1 MLKYS
6 TKSEYILAITV
17 SSRRIEGVLVHDSP
31 TDPVILRTFSRKRAG
46 HAAVEVDAPP
56 IDQDLPSDVSF
67 TSTEDTGIN
76 SGMFLAS
83 EFGDLPEVES
93 GGESELI
100 APLQIAVP
108 CDLEILD
115 IVSECAD
122 AGYDNVRVVFVLPT
136 DYLGAEVIVPDAPM
150 AESGQDASGSG
161 QKPKKAKKSA
171 KKDTPLK
178 KLLASN
184 PGLDEQKVTFLPLHS
199 FQGATDSQLALF
211 AQSTEPVTVSL
222 EVIRSRHKSF
232 PNVSALETEV
242 TLLLGAARAAL
253 IAEQRYN
260 IVAEVMN
267 AEGDDDTTALG
278 EEEVSVLLRVGSEDT
293 LIMFMVGSELVHYE
307 SLRSITAF
315 DPAETICSRV
325 LLMHDEFGLGDSDR
339 IMLFADDAEERI
351 QESLNRVF
359 PDSHISYL
367 RDLIPP
373 FEETRNKPISSETL
387 LAAFGAMRLV
397 RDDVWQSVFPLVDFL
412 DPKLRGR
419 KFTLPFSWPVA
430 AMIVILFAST
440 LFFVYRYFEQSHEIE
455 MVRYELR
462 NYPDDTISGNAADLQ
477 LKIDSLMMR
486 SAGFKEALDA
496 LDSLLVGS
504 DVWSRAL
511 ERTSVYTR
519 DVSGL
524 WITQWSEEGNGR
536 LVVTGR
542 SMDRNQIV
550 DFAAQAQG
558 NIESIEFS
566 DIRDMPVY
574 DFRMTMII
582 KRELPEAAKYLRK
595 HAAELIREAQK
606 NVEIAGLDGE
616 STGLEQDAAP
626 DQALAVASSEVG
638 R

>member
-31 TDPVILRTFSRKRAG
+31 TEPIILRTFSRKRAG
-46 HAAVEVDAPP
+46 HAAVEIDAPAL
-56 IDQDLPSDVSF
+56 DQDMPADVSF

-76 SGMFLAS
+76 AGMFLAS
-83 EFGDLPEVES
+83 EFGDLPEVEMD
-93 GGESELI
+93 GQSELI
-100 APLQIAVP
+100 APPQIAVP

-115 IVSECAD
+115 MISECAD
-122 AGYDNVRVVFVLPT
+122 AGYDNVRVIFVLPT
-136 DYLGAEVIVPDAPM
+136 DYLGAEVIVPDAPV
-150 AESGQDASGSG
+150 GDSGSDSSG
-161 QKPKKAKKSA
+161 AANAKKAKKSG
-171 KKDTPLK
+171 KKDAPLK
-178 KLLASN
+178 KLLASH

-199 FQGATDSQLALF
+199 FQGGSDSQLALF
-211 AQSTEPVTVSL
+211 AQTTEPVTVSI
-222 EVIRSRHKSF
+222 EAIRNRNKNF

-242 TLLLGAARAAL
+242 SLLLGAARAAL

-260 IVAEVMN
+260 LVAEVVN
-267 AEGDDDTTALG
+267 ADAEDDSTALG

-293 LIMFMVGSELVHYE
+293 LIMFMMGSELVHYE

-339 IMLFADDAEERI
+339 ILLFAD
-351 QESLNRVF
+351 ESEARVRDSLERVF
-359 PDSHISYL
+359 PDSHISLL

-373 FEETRNKPISSETL
+373 FEEIQKKPISTETL
-387 LAAFGAMRLV
+387 LSAFGAMRLV
-397 RDDVWQSVFPLVDFL
+397 RDDIWQSVFPVVDFL

-440 LFFVYRYFEQSHEIE
+440 LFFVHRYFDQSHEIE

-462 NYPDDTISGNAADLQ
+462 SYPDDTISGDAVDLQ

-486 SAGFKEALDA
+486 SAGFAEALDV

-504 DVWSRAL
+504 DLWSRAL
-511 ERTSVYTR
+511 ERTSVYTKG
-519 DVSGL
+519 VSGL
-524 WITQWSEEGNGR
+524 WITQWREENEGK

-542 SMDRNQIV
+542 STDRNQIV
-550 DFAAQAQG
+550 DFAAQAHG
-558 NIESIEFS
+558 NIENISFAE
-566 DIRDMPVY
+566 IRDVPVY
-574 DFRMTMII
+574 DFEMTMLIE
-582 KRELPEAAKYLRK
+582 RELPEAATFLRE
-595 HAAELIREAQK
+595 HAAKLMREAQQ
-606 NVEIAGLDGE
+606 NTEIAEQPGE
-616 STGLEQDAAP
+616 SPSVPSEENAP
-626 DQALAVASSEVG
+626 MPSASADVG